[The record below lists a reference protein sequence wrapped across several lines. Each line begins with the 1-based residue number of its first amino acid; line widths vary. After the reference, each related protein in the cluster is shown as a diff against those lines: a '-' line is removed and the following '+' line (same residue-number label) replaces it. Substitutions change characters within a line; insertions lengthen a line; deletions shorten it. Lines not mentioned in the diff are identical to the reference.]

1 MKKIFLILAISS
13 IFSCKAQRGSFYE
26 TVGLEDSSVEYALTG
41 KYYKDLNNTLNNF
54 TGTYLYTN
62 GATSFKIILQK
73 KTESSVNDRYKEDIL
88 IGGYQYVENGV
99 EKINVLNDV
108 NNNYANGWNYS
119 INANNIL
126 TGQTLGCTDCRAN
139 EKWLRGLIDDPLPNG
154 GSAATIFIRKIMVG
168 GQEAVKVW
176 IYKSMYAVAPG
187 TPPINSIAYPI
198 GQEFI
203 LIKQ

>member
-1 MKKIFLILAISS
+1 MKKIFLIAAISS

-73 KTESSVNDRYKEDIL
+73 KIESSINDRYKEDIL
-88 IGGYQYVENGV
+88 IGSYQYVENGV
-99 EKINVLNDV
+99 EKINVLNDI
-108 NNNYANGWNYS
+108 NNNYPNGWKY
-119 INANNIL
+119 NIHGNDIL
-126 TGQTLGCTDCRAN
+126 VGPMLGCTDCGVN
-139 EKWLRGLIDDPLPNG
+139 EKWISGTIIDRLPNG
-154 GSAATIFIRKIMVG
+154 GGPATLFIRKVMVG
-168 GQEAVKVW
+168 GQEAIKIW
-176 IYKSMYAVAPG
+176 IYMEMYAVAPG

-198 GQEFI
+198 GEEFI